1 MAIMGGRDLLD
12 GTISMNTPEP
22 IAWRVK
28 SVYGIK
34 LIVFA
39 VTESKAKFKAWK
51 VLDAEG
57 WPPLSIER
65 APEYDKSYLRN
76 RPTLSFDE

>member
-1 MAIMGGRDLLD
+1 
-12 GTISMNTPEP
+12 MNTPEP

-51 VLDAEG
+51 VLDSEG

-65 APEYDKSYLRN
+65 APEYDKSYLRH
-76 RPTLSFDE
+76 RSTLAYDEYPQP

>member
-1 MAIMGGRDLLD
+1 M
-12 GTISMNTPEP
+12 STPEP
-22 IAWRVK
+22 IAWRIK

-34 LIVFA
+34 LIVFSA
-39 VTESKAKFKAWK
+39 TESKAKWKAWK

-76 RPTLSFDE
+76 RPTLSFEETL

>member
-1 MAIMGGRDLLD
+1 
-12 GTISMNTPEP
+12 MNIPEP

-34 LIVFA
+34 LIVFSE
-39 VTESKAKFKAWK
+39 TESKAKLKAWK

-57 WPPLSIER
+57 WPPLSRER

-76 RPTLSFDE
+76 RPTLAFDEQ